1 MQNSRTNKAMKNV
14 LITTLCQIIY
24 LLVSFICRTVFTRTL
39 GAEYLGLN
47 GLFSNVLTM
56 LSFVELG
63 IGSALVYK
71 MYKPLAMNDE
81 HMLCVYI
88 RFYKKIYIG
97 IAIIVAVIGL
107 GLIPFLHNHLRYLSV
122 LPHGPDRL
130 RHIIYQAYGHIIL
143 QYFPLR
149 WYRCQYKV
157 PCGTVET
164 YPE

>member
-63 IGSALVYK
+63 IGSALV
-71 MYKPLAMNDE
+71 
-81 HMLCVYI
+81 
-88 RFYKKIYIG
+88 
-97 IAIIVAVIGL
+97 
-107 GLIPFLHNHLRYLSV
+107 
-122 LPHGPDRL
+122 
-130 RHIIYQAYGHIIL
+130 
-143 QYFPLR
+143 
-149 WYRCQYKV
+149 
-157 PCGTVET
+157 
-164 YPE
+164 